1 METIKAEL
9 KRVREENNTLRM
21 MLEVLSSKYTKL
33 ETHLQEINKTQ
44 HKGMSS
50 NQIGSLTVP
59 PMFHTNKRARLDLTS
74 WKTSVTSSLEITLM
88 ETWSDP

>member
-1 METIKAEL
+1 MT
-9 KRVREENNTLRM
+9 EENNTLRM

-50 NQIGSLTVP
+50 NQIGSVTVP
-59 PMFHTNKRARLDLTS
+59 PMFHKNKRARLELTS
-74 WKTSVTSSLEITLM
+74 WKTSLTSSLEITLM
-88 ETWSDP
+88 ETWFDP